1 MVRLAFSTNAYTK
14 FSLPEACDRI
24 AAAGYKAIEILAD
37 APHAYPLTYSAHEA
51 ARLRER
57 LESLGVS
64 VVAING
70 NTAMGYFTPVPQ
82 DLTFEPSLISP
93 REVHRQDRID
103 IIRACLA
110 LANRLGAP
118 VVTITTG
125 QPLSGEPRDVLRERL
140 LEGLDAVVGL
150 ADRAGVDLALEPEP
164 GQLLETSA
172 EFKALLDEVGHPRLG
187 ANVDVGH
194 VWCAGDDPADSV
206 RLLAPHLKHLHLE
219 DIKGRRH
226 YHLIPGEGG
235 EIDFAGIRRALGEVG
250 YRGAAAV
257 ELYTYKDEPD
267 RAAREAYAALAPLF
281 PE

>member
-37 APHAYPLTYSAHEA
+37 APHAYPPAYSAHEA

-57 LESLGVS
+57 LDALGVS
-64 VVAING
+64 VAAVNG
-70 NTAMGYFTPVPQ
+70 NTAMGYFTPVPKT
-82 DLTFEPSLISP
+82 LTFEPSLISP
-93 REVHRQDRID
+93 
-103 IIRACLA
+103 
-110 LANRLGAP
+110 
-118 VVTITTG
+118 TG
-125 QPLSGEPRDVLRERL
+125 QPLSGEPRELLRERL
-140 LEGLDAVVGL
+140 LEGLDTVVGL